1 MGSLECWRIWYA
13 AWADVVEDFIA
24 FQISRCGIV
33 VMEVLENLIVC
44 NHCARGIDAPEST
57 IIVLDP
63 GMVSRLGGLSDVV
76 CVRFSG

>member
-33 VMEVLENLIVC
+33 IMEVLEKLI
-44 NHCARGIDAPEST
+44 ARGIDAPEST

>member
-1 MGSLECWRIWYA
+1 MWCA
-13 AWADVVEDFIA
+13 AWANVVEDFIA

-33 VMEVLENLIVC
+33 MEVLEKWIFAI
-44 NHCARGIDAPEST
+44 ARGIDAPEST

-63 GMVSRLGGLSDVV
+63 GMVSRLSGLSDVV